1 MLSILETMTMMTM
14 QIFSDAMFDEI
25 MFSTYFD
32 KCALYQLELV
42 IWSDRQSDVTCQTKI
57 CENSPLP
64 LLFSLLAWNL
74 LLLFTSTLYSLSL
87 YDRASYSAKSGRQQ
101 RLLHA
106 MHWPEN
112 RNWFLPRHEQKPQ
125 PRKKKSKEGAQR
137 KKSKNRKRNSDGDIR
152 WGDLLGKTVP
162 CDQWP
167 PSIVAEQSDNVPI

>member
-1 MLSILETMTMMTM
+1 MYHGIRPMLSILEIMTMMTM

-64 LLFSLLAWNL
+64 VLFSLLAWNL

-101 RLLHA
+101 RPLHA
-106 MHWPEN
+106 MHWPEIQ
-112 RNWFLPRHEQKPQ
+112 NWFLPRMGGIVQKPL
-125 PRKKKSKEGAQR
+125 PWCDYVAIRCPEKKKFAK
-137 KKSKNRKRNSDGDIR
+137 
-152 WGDLLGKTVP
+152 GKIEI
-162 CDQWP
+162 QGRR
-167 PSIVAEQSDNVPI
+167 